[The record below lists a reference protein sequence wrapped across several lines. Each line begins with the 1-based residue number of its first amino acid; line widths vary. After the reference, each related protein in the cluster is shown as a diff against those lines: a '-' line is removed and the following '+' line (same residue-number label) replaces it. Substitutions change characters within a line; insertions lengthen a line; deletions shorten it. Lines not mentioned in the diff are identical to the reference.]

1 MEMESLFIAAL
12 QSSFLLGLI
21 HGVNPCGHSWLVL
34 APFVTGEKQGKKV
47 AGLTSAFL
55 IGTGLACLALGAT
68 LGAVSMLLPPRAT
81 YWIEISTSGL
91 LMLVGL
97 VLLYDPHILHSH
109 SHDDHTHHEHEHDCH
124 SDNDHR
130 AQQSITPDN
139 HHHHGCSCAT
149 TGRTK
154 TKGRTTGKWLAASL
168 FAIGFINMV
177 IPCPTAAVMYGYALN
192 SGSALTATLVF
203 GSYAISTAI
212 AVGLVIYLL
221 FKATTMAGRL
231 QKQWIEP
238 LIMRSAG
245 LIIVLFSSYG
255 MYTILSS

>member
-1 MEMESLFIAAL
+1 MESLFIAAL

-34 APFVTGEKQGKKV
+34 APFVAGEKQGRKV

-81 YWIEISTSGL
+81 YWVEITTSML

-109 SHDDHTHHEHEHDCH
+109 SHDGHDHHDHNHDCH
-124 SDNDHR
+124 HDHDHNHAR
-130 AQQSITPDN
+130 PITPPA
-139 HHHHGCSCAT
+139 HQHHGCSCT
-149 TGRTK
+149 RTDK
-154 TKGRTTGKWLAASL
+154 ENHRSYTNRKWLAASL
-168 FAIGFINMV
+168 FAIGFVNMV
-177 IPCPTAAVMYGYALN
+177 IPCPTAAVMYGYALH
-192 SGSALTATLVF
+192 SGSTMTATLVF
-203 GSYAISTAI
+203 GSYALSTAI
-212 AVGLVIYLL
+212 AVGLVIYLI
-221 FKATTMAGRL
+221 FKVTTMAGRL
-231 QKQWIEP
+231 QKEWVEP

-245 LIIVLFSSYG
+245 LIILLFSSYG
-255 MYTILSS
+255 IYSTITS